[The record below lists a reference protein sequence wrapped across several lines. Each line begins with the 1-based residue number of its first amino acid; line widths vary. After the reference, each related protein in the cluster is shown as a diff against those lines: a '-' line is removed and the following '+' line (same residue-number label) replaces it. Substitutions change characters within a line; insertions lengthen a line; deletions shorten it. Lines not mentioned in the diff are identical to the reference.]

1 MDQPLI
7 AQQIQQ
13 LLNSQVQQDAK
24 KFSSNLLD
32 DFDYSDEE
40 SSPRAQGNT
49 GMNDKPDVPSHL
61 LDALTMI
68 MSTERGI
75 QQLKQSGHVSEGQ
88 IQQLQS
94 LLSTR
99 QPQPVPSLAGRQI
112 SPQINIYGSTVPTGL
127 ITHDHNDLHNPFA
140 QGHSVHQTI
149 DMSLPPPIGGSH
161 INPWSQLSNSQI
173 QAPLTQHAPLI
184 DISMDAGRED
194 NLSDIEVID
203 DRDGGWNDRNSR
215 TDKNGRR
222 TKDKDNRRNRR
233 SRSRSRSRSK
243 GRERGGKRNRRERR
257 YENYTKV
264 YLGRPGNLPIDRFDK
279 PKLLTN
285 FFRSKS
291 RSPYGE
297 RYRRGGRGRSESH
310 DMRDRREDDKRDEDK
325 RRDREKKGLPPMK
338 KGYLSGKFISKANE
352 KASSYS
358 HNMD

>member
-264 YLGRPGNLPIDRFDK
+264 YLGRPGNLTD
-279 PKLLTN
+279 
-285 FFRSKS
+285 
-291 RSPYGE
+291 
-297 RYRRGGRGRSESH
+297 
-310 DMRDRREDDKRDEDK
+310 
-325 RRDREKKGLPPMK
+325 
-338 KGYLSGKFISKANE
+338 
-352 KASSYS
+352 
-358 HNMD
+358 